1 MTGLFLRILNMSLAA
16 GWMVLAVA
24 AVRLIFGKAPRAL
37 FVVMWALVG
46 IRLVCPFSV
55 ESALSLLP
63 SAEPVPVDIAAA
75 AVPALDTGLPLV
87 DSAVNPV
94 LAAGLSPHPEYSA
107 DPMQIVTYAAS
118 VIWLV
123 GVAVML
129 IYMAVSC
136 IAIHLRVRESV
147 AAADGTRICDRISA
161 PFIFG
166 VFRPRIY
173 LPSDTDAEAARYIV
187 AHEKAHIARRDHIWK
202 PLGFMLLAVYWFNP
216 LMWIA
221 YILLCRDIE
230 SACDE
235 KVISKFGDGAK
246 VPYSRA
252 LLGCSARR
260 RLVSACPLAFGET
273 GVGSRVRKVLNYKKP
288 AFWLIAASVLACAAV
303 AVCFM
308 TNPGNRNSSGSTVRF
323 TGCGSD
329 IAGVGFAVGGARSNG
344 GLELSLSIRNKTSGE
359 LVCGTYF
366 ELLGEKNGEW
376 EMLKPAR
383 PVAFED
389 IAYNIRSGGSC
400 DLTYRISD
408 GYDTATG
415 KKYRLRTDIGAS
427 ASEKK
432 YVWIDFE
439 LIEGEPDGGT
449 SYYAYGGNEWET
461 PALSLDADEK
471 TFDFAYSMLS
481 SYMANGTYTDDGSRV
496 VCLTDDGKYTYTF
509 RRDGG
514 ALVFEADGSSPMPS
528 YRYSEKDSVPTVC
541 VPDGARFDIR
551 FVADAV
557 PVLPGVLSERSGMPS
572 LNVSAPGMPE
582 RPSVRAVV
590 GSYNTE
596 RTETGRGLEI
606 YEVRDTLPVLA
617 TGVSALS
624 AYRGNTSALTFDRP
638 SRSIAVVS
646 YEYGSGAKEDIEN
659 VTSDGG
665 VYSFDMNEGKYVYGI
680 TAVWDEGSA
689 EYGFVGE
696 YALPRR

>member
-1 MTGLFLRILNMSLAA
+1 MS
-16 GWMVLAVA
+16 
-24 AVRLIFGKAPRAL
+24 
-37 FVVMWALVG
+37 
-46 IRLVCPFSV
+46 
-55 ESALSLLP
+55 
-63 SAEPVPVDIAAA
+63 
-75 AVPALDTGLPLV
+75 
-87 DSAVNPV
+87 
-94 LAAGLSPHPEYSA
+94 
-107 DPMQIVTYAAS
+107 
-118 VIWLV
+118 
-123 GVAVML
+123 
-129 IYMAVSC
+129 
-136 IAIHLRVRESV
+136 
-147 AAADGTRICDRISA
+147 
-161 PFIFG
+161 
-166 VFRPRIY
+166 
-173 LPSDTDAEAARYIV
+173 
-187 AHEKAHIARRDHIWK
+187 
-202 PLGFMLLAVYWFNP
+202 
-216 LMWIA
+216 
-221 YILLCRDIE
+221 
-230 SACDE
+230 
-235 KVISKFGDGAK
+235 
-246 VPYSRA
+246 
-252 LLGCSARR
+252 
-260 RLVSACPLAFGET
+260 
-273 GVGSRVRKVLNYKKP
+273 
-288 AFWLIAASVLACAAV
+288 
-303 AVCFM
+303 CF
-308 TNPGNRNSSGSTVRF
+308 
-323 TGCGSD
+323 
-329 IAGVGFAVGGARSNG
+329 
-344 GLELSLSIRNKTSGE
+344 
-359 LVCGTYF
+359 
-366 ELLGEKNGEW
+366 GEKNGEW

-461 PALSLDADEK
+461 PTLSLDADEK

-509 RRDGG
+509 RREGG
-514 ALVFEADGSSPMPS
+514 ALVFEADGSSPIPS

-624 AYRGNTSALTFDRP
+624 AYRGNTAALTFDRP
-638 SRSIAVVS
+638 PRSIAVVS

-665 VYSFDMNEGKYVYGI
+665 GYSFDMNEGKYVYGI